1 MKEFCRREFRR
12 WECCWSTDSPLPVQ
26 PLLAEC
32 VSLRH
37 GWHPVSANSVKGAA
51 DFSLPAS
58 RPPPIGNTISCAIER
73 LSAEVCKLI
82 LAHCPPP
89 SPLPP
94 RCTSSPPNGKGSKD
108 LLSLSPSLRWFVR
121 SVLPPPSLFPIVPR
135 RVGPPLPPFFPMARQ
150 RGGAFASRS
159 TAPNLTAAQLSQ
171 GGRARLQPCSLQQQ
185 MRG

>member
-1 MKEFCRREFRR
+1 MGMLFKHRFPSACSTPADRMCKSQAWMAPCVCQQRERRCRFFP
-12 WECCWSTDSPLPVQ
+12 CQ
-26 PLLAEC
+26 
-32 VSLRH
+32 
-37 GWHPVSANSVKGAA
+37 SAG
-51 DFSLPAS
+51 
-58 RPPPIGNTISCAIER
+58 PPPIGNTISCAIER

-89 SPLPP
+89 SPVAL
-94 RCTSSPPNGKGSKD
+94 RRRRTEKAQKISS
-108 LLSLSPSLRWFVR
+108 LSLSFSPLVR
-121 SVLPPPSLFPIVPR
+121 SFRSSAAVIIPHCAAPCGAAPLSLLPH
-135 RVGPPLPPFFPMARQ
+135 GAARQ

>member
-1 MKEFCRREFRR
+1 M
-12 WECCWSTDSPLPVQ
+12 
-26 PLLAEC
+26 
-32 VSLRH
+32 
-37 GWHPVSANSVKGAA
+37 SANSVKGAA
-51 DFSLPAS
+51 DFSPAS

-89 SPLPP
+89 SPVAL
-94 RCTSSPPNGKGSKD
+94 RRRRTEKAQKIS
-108 LLSLSPSLRWFVR
+108 SLSVSFSPLVRSFRSSAAVIIPHCAAPCGAATPSL
-121 SVLPPPSLFPIVPR
+121 
-135 RVGPPLPPFFPMARQ
+135 PMARQ